1 MRRLLLLVLSLSVLA
16 LAAPAA
22 QASVPHIVRPGETL
36 WSIAAANNFSTR
48 ALAAANGLSEDSPVV
63 LGTTIKIPTV
73 AEATAAMQAAGMI
86 PNPGGTTTAAPAAP
100 GAPEAMGGY
109 TVQPGDTLTGLAAR
123 SGVSVGQIAYMNGL
137 AKDAQLLAGTV
148 LKLPTGAPGTAAPG
162 TTAPAQ
168 PAAAPDAPPYPTP
181 VRVSAGEIAQIAAA
195 NGVPTDLATAIAWQ
209 ESGFNNA
216 MVSAANARGV
226 MQVMPGTWAWIRDNL
241 ANGPLDPHSAHDNV
255 RAGVLYLGSLLRDAG
270 GDAAQATAGYYQ
282 GLGSVRS
289 RGMLPETQQ
298 YVNNV
303 LALRGRFGG

>member
-1 MRRLLLLVLSLSVLA
+1 M
-16 LAAPAA
+16 
-22 QASVPHIVRPGETL
+22 
-36 WSIAAANNFSTR
+36 
-48 ALAAANGLSEDSPVV
+48 
-63 LGTTIKIPTV
+63 
-73 AEATAAMQAAGMI
+73 
-86 PNPGGTTTAAPAAP
+86 
-100 GAPEAMGGY
+100 GAY
-109 TVQPGDTLTGLAAR
+109 TVQPGDTLRGLAAR
-123 SGVSVGQIAYMNGL
+123 SGVAASQIAFMNGL
-137 AKDAQLLAGTV
+137 KTDSQLIAGTV

-162 TTAPAQ
+162 SVAPATA
-168 PAAAPDAPPYPTP
+168 AAAPNAPPYPTP
-181 VRVSAGEIAQIAAA
+181 VRLSAAEIAQIAAA

-226 MQVMPGTWAWIRDNL
+226 MQVMPGTWEWIRDNL
-241 ANGPLDPHSAHDNV
+241 ASGPLDPHSAHDNV

-298 YVNNV
+298 YVDNV